1 MGSHMYN
8 QDQIEIGTNRGS
20 IRATASVA
28 VIAIAVLAV
37 YWFGL

>member
-8 QDQIEIGTNRGS
+8 QDQMEMGANRGS
-20 IRATASVA
+20 IRATVSVA
-28 VIAIAVLAV
+28 VIAVAVLAV